1 MGSIAVAMGFT
12 TAADPGRLSGE
23 GRGSPAAFSV
33 CAPNLL
39 LTAMVSIWG
48 KLGGAGLGY
57 AMGGPLGAL
66 LGAFAGHVFMDREGS
81 FFGPPPRDVIF
92 TTGLIALSAKMAK
105 ADGVVLRSE
114 VEAFEKLVE
123 VPPEEHRNVQR
134 LFDLAKSTTDGYEAY
149 AQQIAGAFQNEPQLL
164 EDLVD
169 GLFDV
174 ATADGAVHE
183 AELAYVERV
192 AEILGIAGQDF
203 DRIAARHV
211 RRTDDPYLVLGAE
224 RGMTDEALKR
234 HYRALAAKIHPDR
247 EIARGLPP
255 EAVKIATQRLA
266 TVNAAWERIAAERG
280 FKP

>member
-1 MGSIAVAMGFT
+1 MA
-12 TAADPGRLSGE
+12 
-23 GRGSPAAFSV
+23 
-33 CAPNLL
+33 
-39 LTAMVSIWG
+39 SIWG
-48 KLGGAGLGY
+48 KLGGLGVGY
-57 AMGGPLGAL
+57 AFGGPLGAL
-66 LGAFAGHVFMDREGS
+66 LGAFAGHLFMDREGS
-81 FFGPPPRDVIF
+81 LFGPPPKDVIF

-134 LFDLAKSTTDGYEAY
+134 LFDLAKATTDGYEAY
-149 AQQIAGAFQNEPQLL
+149 AQQIAEAFRDEPQLL

-174 ATADGAVHE
+174 AAADGAVHE

-192 AEILGIAGQDF
+192 ASILGFGDQDF

-211 RRTDDPYLVLGAE
+211 RRPDDPYLVLGAE
-224 RGMTDEALKR
+224 RGLSNEALKA
-234 HYRALAAKIHPDR
+234 HYRALVAQIHPDR

-255 EAVKIATQRLA
+255 EAVRIATQRLA
-266 TVNAAWERIAAERG
+266 AVNAAWDRIVAERG
-280 FKP
+280 LKT

>member
-1 MGSIAVAMGFT
+1 
-12 TAADPGRLSGE
+12 
-23 GRGSPAAFSV
+23 
-33 CAPNLL
+33 
-39 LTAMVSIWG
+39 MVSIWG

-57 AMGGPLGAL
+57 AVGGPLGAL
-66 LGAFAGHVFMDREGS
+66 LGVFAGHVFMDRQGS
-81 FFGPPPRDVIF
+81 LFGPPPRDVIF

-149 AQQIAGAFQNEPQLL
+149 AHQIAEAFGDEPKLR

-169 GLFDV
+169 GLFDI
-174 ATADGAVHE
+174 AAADGAVHE
-183 AELAYVERV
+183 AELAYVRRV
-192 AEILGIAGQDF
+192 ATILGFSEHDF
-203 DRIAARHV
+203 DRMAARHV
-211 RRTDDPYLVLGAE
+211 RRPDDPYLVLDAE
-224 RGMTDEALKR
+224 RGMSDEALKA
-234 HYRALAAKIHPDR
+234 HYRKIVAEIHPDR

-266 TVNAAWERIAAERG
+266 AINAAWDRIAAERG
-280 FKP
+280 LR